1 MQQVFKRAE
10 KESIGGRHT
19 IDGGGAGYVLW
30 NEHLTKC

>member
-19 IDGGGAGYVLW
+19 IDGGGVRVMCCGM
-30 NEHLTKC
+30 NI